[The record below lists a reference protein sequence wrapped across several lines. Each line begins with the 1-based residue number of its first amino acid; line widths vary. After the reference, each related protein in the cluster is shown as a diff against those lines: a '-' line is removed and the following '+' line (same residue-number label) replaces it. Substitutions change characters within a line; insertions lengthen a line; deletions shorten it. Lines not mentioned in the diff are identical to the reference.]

1 MSTDK
6 PGAAA
11 CDEQSLLEFLDGSLP
26 VHRRPL
32 VESHL
37 ERCQACRQNL
47 AGFQQT
53 LAMASTVPVPA
64 MDPFVSS
71 GFGARVRAS
80 DRGARG
86 LEVMAE
92 AVVSRIFPER
102 SPVPLLCCW
111 SWRRVIGS
119 PSSNPGCQRVPALL
133 RNRMVVESPDFPGID
148 EFLESA
154 TLWYGDEVQLYG
166 GDFLAESSPPD
177 LDSEVSRYL
186 LETASESELLEQ
198 MQLLVEG
205 EDIYALT
212 AEQAK

>member
-37 ERCQACRQNL
+37 ERCQACRRNL
-47 AGFQQT
+47 AGFEQT
-53 LAMASTVPVPA
+53 LTLTSTVSAPA

-71 GFGARVRAS
+71 GFGARVRRRIEEHGGWRSWGRRWSPAFSGAIAGAAAVLLVLAAS
-80 DRGARG
+80 DRLSFDEPG
-86 LEVMAE
+86 LPAGTGPVAE
-92 AVVSRIFPER
+92 QDGE
-102 SPVPLLCCW
+102 
-111 SWRRVIGS
+111 
-119 PSSNPGCQRVPALL
+119 
-133 RNRMVVESPDFPGID
+133 ESPDSPGID
-148 EFLESA
+148 EFLESV
-154 TLWYGDEVQLYG
+154 TLLYGDEVRIYG
-166 GDFLAESSPPD
+166 GDFPAEASPPD

-205 EDIYALT
+205 EDLYALT

>member
-71 GFGARVRAS
+71 GFGARVRRRIEEHGGWRSWRRRWSPAFSGAIAGAAAVLLVLAAS
-80 DRGARG
+80 DRLSFVEPGMPAGTG
-86 LEVMAE
+86 LVAE
-92 AVVSRIFPER
+92 QN
-102 SPVPLLCCW
+102 
-111 SWRRVIGS
+111 G
-119 PSSNPGCQRVPALL
+119 
-133 RNRMVVESPDFPGID
+133 VESPDFPGID

>member
-37 ERCQACRQNL
+37 ERCQACRRNL
-47 AGFQQT
+47 AGFEQT
-53 LAMASTVPVPA
+53 LAMTSTVPVPA

-71 GFGARVRAS
+71 GFGARVRRRIEEHGGWRSWGRRWSPAFSGAIAGAVAVLLVLAAS
-80 DRGARG
+80 DRLSFVEPGMPAGTG
-86 LEVMAE
+86 LVAE
-92 AVVSRIFPER
+92 QN
-102 SPVPLLCCW
+102 
-111 SWRRVIGS
+111 G
-119 PSSNPGCQRVPALL
+119 
-133 RNRMVVESPDFPGID
+133 VESPDFPGID

>member
-11 CDEQSLLEFLDGSLP
+11 CDEQSLVEFLDGSLP

-37 ERCQACRQNL
+37 ERCQACRRNL
-47 AGFQQT
+47 AGFEQT
-53 LAMASTVPVPA
+53 LAMTSTVPVAA

-71 GFGARVRAS
+71 GFGARVRRGIEEHAGWRSWGRRWSPAFSGAIAGAAAVLLVLAAS
-80 DRGARG
+80 DRLSLVEPGLPAGTGLVGEQGGA
-86 LEVMAE
+86 
-92 AVVSRIFPER
+92 
-102 SPVPLLCCW
+102 
-111 SWRRVIGS
+111 
-119 PSSNPGCQRVPALL
+119 
-133 RNRMVVESPDFPGID
+133 ESPDSQGID
-148 EFLESA
+148 EFLGSV
-154 TLWYGDEVQLYG
+154 TLWYGDEVQLFG
-166 GDFLAESSPPD
+166 GDFPSESSPPD

-186 LETASESELLEQ
+186 LETASESELFEQ

-212 AEQAK
+212 AEQAQ